1 MAHLQNEALD
11 EYFVFFREKYLKDVI
26 IFEGRPVFPLDEY
39 TDRDLIR
46 LIDGGRILKDYK
58 VIKNEK
64 KHTIKVYIKPYSLK
78 EIREVDNLWEYKYG
92 GISEQKPKRS

>member
-1 MAHLQNEALD
+1 MAHLQNKALD
-11 EYFVFFREKYLKDVI
+11 EYFVFIREKYLKDVI

-46 LIDGGRILKDYK
+46 LIDGGRILKEYK
-58 VIKNEK
+58 VIKNVK
-64 KHTIKVYIKPYSLK
+64 KHTIKVYIRPYSLK

>member
-1 MAHLQNEALD
+1 MAQLQNEC
-11 EYFVFFREKYLKDVI
+11 
-26 IFEGRPVFPLDEY
+26 LDEY

-46 LIDGGRILKDYK
+46 LIDGGRILKEYK
-58 VIKNEK
+58 VIRNKK
-64 KHTIKVYIKPYSLK
+64 KHTIKVYIEPYSLK